1 MSRIK
6 FYSFQVT
13 VFDQSWT
20 NTREVTKSACKPEPV
35 KANKGKRSIT
45 EEAQPVLDVKTEEVK
60 PIVVHHPIVGG
71 FQPADVNSEEVKAM
85 AAFATESLSS
95 ALNSGKRLYNLFHQ
109 AKIQE
114 IYQSRFHCC
123 FSRS

>member
-1 MSRIK
+1 LARIK

-20 NTREVTKSACKPEPV
+20 NTRKVTKSACKPEPV
-35 KANKGKRSIT
+35 KAKDKRSIT
-45 EEAQPVLDVKTEEVK
+45 EEAQPVLNVKTEEVK

-95 ALNSGKRLYNLFHQ
+95 ALNSGKML
-109 AKIQE
+109 
-114 IYQSRFHCC
+114 
-123 FSRS
+123 